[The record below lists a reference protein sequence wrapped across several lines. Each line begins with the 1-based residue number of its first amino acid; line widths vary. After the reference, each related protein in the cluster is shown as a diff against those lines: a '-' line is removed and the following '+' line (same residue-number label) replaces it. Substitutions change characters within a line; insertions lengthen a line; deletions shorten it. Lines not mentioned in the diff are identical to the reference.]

1 MKIDFHTHV
10 VPALPDFAA
19 RYDDP
24 RWPSFAISADETT
37 GELSRGGRVVRTVP
51 PSSWSPAARIV
62 DMDAA
67 GIDVQVLSPLPP
79 LVCDWADPEPAAAWA
94 DALNES
100 LGEMVRAHPDRFA
113 ALGTVPLHDPKRATE
128 VLVRAH
134 EHGLDGVEIGTTA
147 GAHELD
153 HPDLRE
159 FFAEAARLGMVVF
172 VHPLILGANCDWTD
186 RITGAE
192 VTFGL
197 GMPTDTAIAAAKLVF
212 GGVVDDY
219 PELRILLAHGG
230 GSFAWT
236 LPRVRRLWDAGHDRK
251 VADLVRNVY
260 VDSVVYDPAN
270 VAHLRDALGADKIVF
285 GTDYPLPAQDDLR
298 GAVLTR
304 LTDDERD
311 LVWGGNA
318 TGLLNRRG

>member
-1 MKIDFHTHV
+1 MRIDVHTHV
-10 VPALPDFAA
+10 VPELPDFAE

-24 RWPSFAISADETT
+24 RWPSFVVEGDK

-51 PSSWSPAARIV
+51 PSSWSPEARIV

-67 GIDVQVLSPLPP
+67 GIDRQVLSPLPP
-79 LVCDWADPEPAAAWA
+79 LVADWADPEPAAEWA
-94 DALNES
+94 DALNAGLAS
-100 LGEMVRAHPDRFA
+100 MVSKHPDRFS
-113 ALGTVPLHDPKRATE
+113 ALGTVPLQDPKRACE

-134 EHGLDGVEIGTTA
+134 GAGLSGVEIGTDASGT
-147 GAHELD
+147 ELD
-153 HPDLRE
+153 DPGLRE

-172 VHPLILGANCDWTD
+172 IHPLILGANCDWTP

-212 GGVVDDY
+212 GGVVEDS

-251 VADLVRNVY
+251 VAELIEHVY
-260 VDSVVYDPAN
+260 VDSVVYDPDN
-270 VAHLRDALGADKIVF
+270 VAYLRDLLGADKILF

-298 GAVLTR
+298 GAVLAR
-304 LTDDERD
+304 LAPDEAE

-318 TGLLNRRG
+318 TRLLSCC